1 MLQFA
6 VSERFVGRPPQITDV
21 KVVVFPAVSSTTEAD
36 TLKHPVVGYG
46 AATGPVR
53 LLAELPQRK
62 VTV

>member
-1 MLQFA
+1 
-6 VSERFVGRPPQITDV
+6 
-21 KVVVFPAVSSTTEAD
+21 
-36 TLKHPVVGYG
+36 LKHPVVGYG